1 MAYDPNN
8 LADANNDTVNKA
20 IDVSGLIPG
29 TPGIF
34 AAGGAA
40 IIQIVAWLSI
50 AVIVYALWLNWRPR

>member
-1 MAYDPNN
+1 VAYDLNN
-8 LADANNDTVNKA
+8 LANANNDSANEAVD
-20 IDVSGLIPG
+20 ISGLIPG

-34 AAGGAA
+34 AAGGPV